1 MRRILIA
8 FGAIGL
14 ATIFLLGPGRSL
26 LPGSLRLQAPAG
38 ALVAPAPGPVA
49 PTHDGHEA
57 NGASVTR
64 PAIVPPPDGAR
75 VDVSTQRAAKAELG
89 YVIETRV
96 VSPDGKPVN
105 DSVIRFYEQV
115 DFFGPR
121 EELIGSARTDGQGA
135 AAVTYLP
142 ASIGQHDIVVRFAGQ
157 GSLVPSVGT
166 TSFEASVV
174 APPYHSDQPALL
186 AFTRLV
192 PYAAGAI
199 VLAVWGLI
207 AFALFGTAR
216 GIAVRADQTYPK
228 EDTA

>member
-1 MRRILIA
+1 MRRIVIA
-8 FGAIGL
+8 FAAVAIA
-14 ATIFLLGPGRSL
+14 ATLLLGPGRSL
-26 LPGSLRLQAPAG
+26 LPVATRPVS
-38 ALVAPAPGPVA
+38 ALATPAPDAVA
-49 PTHDGHEA
+49 PTHAGHDT
-57 NGASVTR
+57 ASAPATR
-64 PAIVPPPDGAR
+64 VAIAPPPDGAR
-75 VDVSTQRAAKAELG
+75 VEVTTRAAAKAELG

-105 DSVIRFYEQV
+105 DAVVRFYQLV

-121 EELIGSARTDGQGA
+121 EELIGTARTDGQGNA
-135 AAVTYLP
+135 ALTYLP
-142 ASIGQHDIVVRFAGQ
+142 ASTGSHEIAVRFAGQ

-166 TSFEASVV
+166 ATFEATV
-174 APPYHSDQPALL
+174 ASPPYRSDEPVLL

-199 VLAVWGLI
+199 VLSVWGLI

-216 GIAVRADQTYPK
+216 GIAVRAAKTIAK